1 MGSNS
6 TVQLERL
13 NAEDRHDIDRQVQRI
28 LQHPLFNQ
36 SKRLPAFLRYIVNE
50 SLIQGGEGAA
60 KERTLGIEVFGRK
73 PDYDNNSDPI
83 VRVTASELRKK
94 LAQYYYE
101 DGHGDEIRI
110 ELPPGAYLPRFR
122 RSLAGDFA
130 AADQAETLRLEVP
143 AIVAAAHEATEAT
156 IEDSNSAPGVPA
168 SSPGHSP
175 SWRRAAGGVCLLLL
189 LIAAVFTARSWR
201 QSRSLD
207 GFWARIV
214 QDSDRI
220 FIVMPVIGSDD
231 TNVADRVLRNV
242 SAKPALSLEDTNMAV
257 RVASQLE
264 KHEGNYQL
272 VSSSEVTLDQLRV
285 GPSVLIGALDNI
297 WTMRLA
303 QELPFVF
310 EEAPDHKTGRIV
322 DSTSADRKS
331 WSVDIDKP
339 HTRISHD
346 YGIVARY
353 RNRLTGRPT
362 VVVAGISSQGTQA
375 AGELVTSSEY
385 ESIRAIASKSAN
397 FEVVVETEAV
407 DGHSG
412 PPRIVAQR
420 TW

>member
-1 MGSNS
+1 M
-6 TVQLERL
+6 R
-13 NAEDRHDIDRQVQRI
+13 
-28 LQHPLFNQ
+28 
-36 SKRLPAFLRYIVNE
+36 
-50 SLIQGGEGAA
+50 
-60 KERTLGIEVFGRK
+60 FGL
-73 PDYDNNSDPI
+73 SF
-83 VRVTASELRKK
+83 
-94 LAQYYYE
+94 
-101 DGHGDEIRI
+101 
-110 ELPPGAYLPRFR
+110 PPGAYLPRFR

-143 AIVAAAHEATEAT
+143 AIVAATHEAM
-156 IEDSNSAPGVPA
+156 IEDSNPAPDIPA
-168 SSPGHSP
+168 SSPRS
-175 SWRRAAGGVCLLLL
+175 SLSLRRVAEGVCLLLI

-214 QDSDRI
+214 QDSDR
-220 FIVMPVIGSDD
+220 VLYRHASVIGSDD
-231 TNVADRVLRNV
+231 INVADRGLRNI

-272 VSSSEVTLDQLRV
+272 VSSSEVTLDQLRM

-310 EEAPDHKTGRIV
+310 EEAPDHKTGRII
-322 DSTSADRKS
+322 DTTSADRKS

-362 VVVAGISSQGTQA
+362 VIVAGISSQGTQA

-397 FEVVVETEAV
+397 FEVIVETKAV

>member
-13 NAEDRHDIDRQVQRI
+13 SGEDREDIDRQVQRI
-28 LQHPLFNQ
+28 LQHPLFNR
-36 SKRLPAFLRYIVNE
+36 SERLPAFLRYIVNE
-50 SLIQGGEGAA
+50 SLNQGGEGSA

-73 PDYDNNSDPI
+73 PDYDNTSDPI

-101 DGHGDEIRI
+101 DGHSDEIRI
-110 ELPPGAYLPRFR
+110 ELPPGAYLPKFR
-122 RSLAGDFA
+122 RSVAGDIA
-130 AADQAETLRLEVP
+130 AADHAETLKLQIP
-143 AIVAAAHEATEAT
+143 ATVAPVHEATV
-156 IEDSNSAPGVPA
+156 NSLNSEHDAHA
-168 SSPGHSP
+168 SSRPRSI
-175 SWRRAAGGVCLLLL
+175 SLRWVAWGVGLL
-189 LIAAVFTARSWR
+189 LIVIAVSSAQRMWR

-207 GFWARIV
+207 GFWAKIV
-214 QDSDRI
+214 QGSDRV

-231 TNVADRVLRNV
+231 SNVADRVLRNI
-242 SAKPALSLEDTNMAV
+242 SARPALSLEDTNMAV

-310 EEAPDHKTGRIV
+310 EEAPDNRTGRIV
-322 DSTSADRKS
+322 DSTSPDRKS

-375 AGELVTSSEY
+375 AGELLTSSEY
-385 ESIRAIASKSAN
+385 ESIRTIASKGAN

-412 PPRIVAQR
+412 PPRIVAQK

>member
-13 NAEDRHDIDRQVQRI
+13 SVEDRQDIDQQVQRI
-28 LQHPLFNQ
+28 LQHPLFHQ

-50 SLIQGGEGAA
+50 SLNQGGEGSA

-130 AADQAETLRLEVP
+130 AADEAEALRLEVP
-143 AIVAAAHEATEAT
+143 AIVAAAHKTT
-156 IEDSNSAPGVPA
+156 IEDSNSAPDASA
-168 SSPGHSP
+168 SSPRS
-175 SWRRAAGGVCLLLL
+175 SLSLRRVAEGVCLLLI

-207 GFWARIV
+207 GFWAQIA
-214 QDSDRI
+214 QDSDHV

-231 TNVADRVLRNV
+231 INVADRGLRNV

-264 KHEGNYQL
+264 KQEGNYQL
-272 VSSSEVTLDQLRV
+272 VSSSEVTLDQLRM

-310 EEAPDHKTGRIV
+310 EEAPDNKTGRII

-397 FEVVVETEAV
+397 FEVIVETEAV